1 MILTAEQAFGKI
13 RRCLGNKS
21 FKNMSSGNKV
31 VIGLIGEKG
40 SGKGTVSD
48 YLVEKYGAVHYGTS
62 KILRRT
68 LEDLHLPITRDNLVK
83 LALVLKE
90 GYGPTIV
97 IDSLI
102 QDMEK
107 NGSDILIA
115 DGIRMHGDV
124 EPFRKKYGDNFY
136 LVYVTA
142 DVRIRYERTKLRK
155 EKEGEDKTTFEE
167 FLSEEG
173 KLTEVSIHEIGKQA
187 DFTFDNSGTPDELKQ
202 NTDAM
207 MEKILKK

>member
-1 MILTAEQAFGKI
+1 MAKI
-13 RRCLGNKS
+13 
-21 FKNMSSGNKV
+21 

-40 SGKGTVSD
+40 AGKGTVSD
-48 YLVEKYGAVHYGTS
+48 HLKEKYGAVHYGTS

-68 LEDLHLPITRDNLVK
+68 LEDLRLPITRDNLIK

-90 GYGPTIV
+90 GYGPSVI

-107 NGSDILIA
+107 NGSDVIIA

-124 EPFRKKYGDNFY
+124 EPFRKKYGNKFY

-142 DVRIRYERTKLRK
+142 DIKVRYNRTRFRK
-155 EKEGEDKTTFEE
+155 QNDGEDKTTLEQ
-167 FLSEEG
+167 FLEEEG
-173 KLTEVSIHEIGKQA
+173 KLTEISIHEIGKQA
-187 DFTFDNSGTPDELKQ
+187 DFKLDNGGAQEELIRQVDE
-202 NTDAM
+202 M
-207 MEKILKK
+207 MEKIMK